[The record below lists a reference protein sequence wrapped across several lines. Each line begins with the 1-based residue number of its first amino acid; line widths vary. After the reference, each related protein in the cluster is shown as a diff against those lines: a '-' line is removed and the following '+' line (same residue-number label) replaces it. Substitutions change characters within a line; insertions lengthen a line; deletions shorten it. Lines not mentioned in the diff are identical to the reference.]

1 MEWPRK
7 AKMFKSHLIS
17 LVLFSAIVSVLMAF
31 IKYEEKKTIF
41 RYGLKYLIY
50 MIGGVVL
57 FSWVMH
63 FF

>member
-1 MEWPRK
+1 
-7 AKMFKSHLIS
+7 MFKSHLIS

-31 IKYEEKKTIF
+31 IKYEEKKSIF

-50 MIGGVVL
+50 MIGGVIL